1 MQWTCTNDT
10 CGLFGCGP
18 GLPAL
23 QSQLELPWCP
33 MTPCYSGRAWPAAT
47 DLHQAPRL
55 PRTVHKAHQ
64 RAEDNLQS
72 ILRINVQDC
81 NDPRIALARHA
92 HHSQCYLDTS
102 HPLEQAG
109 KGFAKTSRAANLKN
123 GWTRALN
130 NLLGTFW
137 ASSRILRTA
146 LAGRPLRRREWGD
159 QTRPILRPVQLRV

>member
-1 MQWTCTNDT
+1 MRARSPCLTVPIRIT
-10 CGLFGCGP
+10 LV
-18 GLPAL
+18 
-23 QSQLELPWCP
+23 P

-47 DLHQAPRL
+47 DLHQAPRV
-55 PRTVHKAHQ
+55 PRAVHKAHQ

-72 ILRINVQDC
+72 ILRINAQDC

-123 GWTRALN
+123 GWTRTLN

-137 ASSRILRTA
+137 ASSRIRSAHGIGGPAASTK
-146 LAGRPLRRREWGD
+146 GVE
-159 QTRPILRPVQLRV
+159 TRPGPFSDLSN